1 MKRKDDA
8 QLIHEILSGN
18 EAAFSRLI
26 QKYQKSVHALAWRKI
41 GDFHYAEEIT
51 QDTFLQVYKKL
62 STLKNPAQF
71 AGWLYVIANRHCIA
85 WMRKR
90 KPTVQS
96 LEETPVKETEKSD
109 YERYV
114 SEQREAEAIERRY
127 ELVEKLLEK
136 LPESERTIVTLYY
149 LGEMTLKEIGNF
161 LGVSVNTIAS
171 RLRRARKRLQ
181 ADQELLIQETL
192 GGVRLSENLTKNIM
206 RHVTDIDP
214 TPPTA
219 TKPLLPWIAV
229 GAFTILVILLFGT
242 SNRYL
247 VRFQKPYSFEAASQ
261 PTIEIVDAPVIHNI
275 DAKPAVRNQIGQT
288 VSEDEKGNADPQIS
302 QKDATSDTQ
311 GDSPKRN
318 KTIQV
323 DAYWAPI
330 ADTALNSP
338 KHAALF
344 HNLSPTHP
352 SQEYGTDAFSVFFP
366 KKSFTVG
373 HLWTLDA
380 KNIILFLRQFHPG
393 ATAEMHNNPGTEF
406 VLEVFGLTLFRS
418 SRFESE
424 GAYACIRAVSP
435 NYVEIVFRIHAEFLL
450 DGEADAYFTPAQFT
464 GRLILN
470 RKYGTIREFW
480 LYVPPRNT
488 NVDLHAHGL
497 ADTVFVP
504 RMELVGRNT
513 QDQRDIVW
521 KTAITE
527 KEAKDMLEAAF
538 YKFSEIERCPI
549 EGVVAQAQAKKRPI
563 HVVLTKG
570 AFDDESCCG
579 TGKTLRTFVL
589 SDSKV
594 IKLLNK
600 HYLSVFLLLSDLPE
614 LQNGAKGDQ
623 ISKLATRVT
632 ETYEKTLTHNPDYS
646 VNSFVLSP
654 QLELIDHLPYGASN
668 KPYMDAKEYH
678 TFLMDALETVKRH

>member
-1 MKRKDDA
+1 MEKEDDV
-8 QLIHEILSGN
+8 QLIREILSGD

-26 QKYQKSVHALAWRKI
+26 RKYQRSVHALAWRKI
-41 GDFHYAEEIT
+41 GDFHDAEEIT

-62 STLKNPAQF
+62 STLKDPNQF

-96 LEETPVKETEKSD
+96 LEETSVKETEKSD

-114 SEQREAEAIERRY
+114 SEQRETEAIERRY
-127 ELVEKLLEK
+127 EIVEELLEQ
-136 LPESERTIVTLYY
+136 LPESERTVVTLYY

-171 RLRRARKRLQ
+171 RLQRARKRLRT
-181 ADQELLIQETL
+181 DQELLIQETL
-192 GGVRLSENLTKNIM
+192 GGVQLSENLTKNIM
-206 RHVTDIDP
+206 RQVPDIDP

-229 GAFTILVILLFGT
+229 GASTILVILLLGT

-261 PTIEIVDAPVIHNI
+261 PTIEIVDAPIIH
-275 DAKPAVRNQIGQT
+275 DMDSKPAVRNQIGQT
-288 VSEDEKGNADPQIS
+288 VFEDEKGNADPQIS
-302 QKDATSDTQ
+302 QKVSTSDTQ
-311 GDSPKRN
+311 GDSPRRN

-338 KHAALF
+338 RHAVLF
-344 HNLSPTHP
+344 NNFSPAHP

-366 KKSFTVG
+366 KESFTVG
-373 HLWTLDA
+373 HLWKLDV
-380 KNIILFLRQFHPG
+380 KNIIPFLRQFHPG
-393 ATAEMHNNPGTEF
+393 ATAEIHNNPGTEF
-406 VLEVFGLTLFRS
+406 VLEFFGLTLFRS

-435 NYVEIVFRIHAEFLL
+435 IYAEIVFRIHAEFLL
-450 DGEADAYFTPAQFT
+450 DREAGAYFTPAQFT

-480 LYVPPRNT
+480 LYLPPRNT
-488 NVDLHAHGL
+488 NVDINAYGL
-497 ADTVFVP
+497 ADIVFVP
-504 RMELVGRNT
+504 RMELVGRDL

-527 KEAKDMLEAAF
+527 KEAKDLLETAF
-538 YKFSEIERCPI
+538 YKFAEIERYPI
-549 EGVVAQAQAKKRPI
+549 GDVVAQAQTKKRPI
-563 HVVLTKG
+563 HVVLTWG
-570 AFDDESCCG
+570 AFDDESC
-579 TGKTLRTFVL
+579 
-589 SDSKV
+589 
-594 IKLLNK
+594 
-600 HYLSVFLLLSDLPE
+600 
-614 LQNGAKGDQ
+614 
-623 ISKLATRVT
+623 
-632 ETYEKTLTHNPDYS
+632 
-646 VNSFVLSP
+646 
-654 QLELIDHLPYGASN
+654 
-668 KPYMDAKEYH
+668 
-678 TFLMDALETVKRH
+678 